1 MTSNARGVRQ
11 LYNYGDSSLSIT
23 DLLKKPEVTNYLEEQ
38 GKKKLTYASLR
49 EKLRGR
55 LKKLGD
61 NLKDIV
67 DGYNRENPVGQQQQR
82 QEQRDTLYGAQRV
95 KAGLPKKDTKGLVI
109 GGPRVN
115 NRPPPRNPRVRIPI
129 NGEELTA
136 RQALEKYPQL
146 KEELQKRGK
155 ISERSLHAKY
165 RAWMKKGKI
174 TPEML
179 GPPFEV
185 VKVGANANA
194 KFTTYFDSYTIKVN
208 RRTIEPLAVFQKA
221 IDMTVNERGLVTG
234 DKIRL
239 IVSHPAWAKPFSTK
253 LLTKWTKSQL
263 NNGFKKSRELQED
276 EARKLHEEAGVGVS
290 DHGSTLED
298 VDTFAR
304 HLGVQ
309 INVVDADYFNEII
322 YTTEQDS
329 VDGKMIY
336 LHKNKN
342 HFDVI
347 TSMTGFLGKSYYCHT
362 CKVSYKRRNCHKC
375 PTKCLSCF
383 KSDSDCSGEEITC
396 RDCNRT
402 FVGQKCFDEHKR
414 NRAGEKSKNAN
425 IVCDLVKK
433 CLKCKRIVGDLK
445 EHVCGFSRCSNC
457 GKYCDPHLHK
467 CYMRVVETKG
477 GHCTKFPGTKNTV
490 VSNEKGQ
497 KQRSKDEIETIL
509 KVRAIGWDKEEIMNM
524 VEWSEE
530 ETEEVLNLTDEELED
545 MKKPKK
551 FGTRK
556 EIGCGGLK
564 PENRCLCCRTYT
576 HNYMFYDL
584 KTQQDTG
591 THIVNYVN
599 VQDFNGTKWT
609 FDTIDK
615 FCNFVFRPEHKYYTF
630 IAHNAKSF
638 DAQFIL
644 KYCVGNGIKPY
655 QDYVGPVP
663 DAKYYGPDQMSTDGR
678 AKFLKWHQER
688 VSENYVFEFRKELK
702 DYCRSD
708 VDILRRSMLKFREDF
723 ITIANIDP
731 LQYIT
736 NAAVCMNVYRS
747 KFMPERTI
755 GIIKD
760 SVRTETF
767 SKISINWLK
776 WVYDTNGGKVRIQ
789 HALNGGEHVIPGVGK
804 VDGFC
809 EATNTVYEFQGC
821 FWHGCERCYTRDTIN
836 PWNQTEMG
844 ELQNRTQT
852 KNQKIRDLGYNL
864 VEVYE
869 CELVKNAEF
878 KKWAKTND
886 IEIVTPLN
894 PRDAFFGGRT
904 NVTKLKYG
912 FRDDEKGRYVDFVS
926 LYPTVQYFK
935 TYPVGH
941 PTKIL
946 SPAKY
951 NDKWFGF
958 VKCKVELPE
967 NLYHPV
973 LPFRTTC
980 GKSEKLLFPLCRT
993 CAERQQQARCGHTD
1007 DERALTGTWCTN
1019 EIKKAIEKGYRIA
1032 KIYEVWHF
1040 RRTTDTLFRDYVKE
1054 FMRVKMENSKPPVV
1068 GEGCTYESI
1077 AEFKR
1082 IVKERLDIDLG
1093 EIRFSAGMRQI
1104 AKLCLNSLWG
1114 KFGQR
1119 LNLTQ
1124 TEYVVEPKEF
1134 YRILLD
1140 DAVDDLHIQ
1149 FLTDD
1154 MVQMNYNLKNKVVDN
1169 HNNTNIFVAAFTTSH
1184 AREMLYGVLDKL
1196 GDQVLGYD
1204 TDSCWYVDRPG
1215 GNVIDTG
1222 DSLGDLTDEL
1232 EGDHIT
1238 EWRGTGPKS
1247 YAYKTSKGKVV
1258 CKVKGFTLN
1267 YQNSQKINGEVMDSL
1282 MENPTKT
1289 VCISKK
1295 GAITRDP
1302 KTKDVVNRDQT
1313 KSFSLGYNKWIVN
1326 DDYDTVPYGTR

>member
-1 MTSNARGVRQ
+1 MKIFCVVNKEKMSDKKRGVRQ
-11 LYNYGDSSLSIT
+11 IYNYGDSSLSIT
-23 DLLKKPEVTNYLEEQ
+23 ELLEKPEVTNYLEQ
-38 GKKKLTYASLR
+38 GKTLTYASLR
-49 EKLRGR
+49 EKLRGK
-55 LKKLGD
+55 LKRLGD
-61 NLKDIV
+61 NLKDTV
-67 DGYNRENPVGQQQQR
+67 DRYNLENPVDQEQQR

-95 KAGLPKKDTKGLVI
+95 KAGLPKKDTRGLVI
-109 GGPRVN
+109 GGER
-115 NRPPPRNPRVRIPI
+115 
-129 NGEELTA
+129 LTA

-155 ISERSLHAKY
+155 ISEKSLHAKY

-208 RRTIEPLAVFQKA
+208 RYPVEPLDVFRRA
-221 IDMTVNERGLVTG
+221 IDTTISERGLVTG

-239 IVSHPAWAKPFSTK
+239 IVSHPTWAKPFSTK
-253 LLTKWTKSQL
+253 LLTITDDENFIYALVKAVLEFVEYKSVPLNELLVEVQSTKIPKGAGRLKVDADNVVKKKSVVSIKNTDTMCLARAIVTAHALLNPSKWTRSQIK
-263 NNGFKKSRELQED
+263 NGFKDSRKLQED
-276 EARKLHEEAGVGVS
+276 EARRLHEEAGVGVS

-298 VDTFAR
+298 VATFAR

-336 LHKNKN
+336 LYKNKN

-347 TSMTGFLGKSYYCHT
+347 TSMTGFLGRDYYCHT
-362 CKVSYKRRNCHKC
+362 CKVSYKQRDKHKC

-402 FVGQKCFDEHKR
+402 FAGQKCFKEHKR
-414 NRAGEKSKNAN
+414 DRVGKKSKNTS
-425 IVCDLVKK
+425 IVCELVKK
-433 CLKCKRIVGDLK
+433 CLKCKRIVDDLEK
-445 EHVCGFSRCSNC
+445 HVCGFSKCSNC

-467 CYMRVVETKG
+467 CYMKKVETKG
-477 GHCTKFPGTKNTV
+477 GHCTRFPGTKNTV
-490 VSNEKGQ
+490 ASDEKGQ
-497 KQRSKDEIETIL
+497 KQRSKDEIDTIL
-509 KVRAIGWDKEEIMNM
+509 RVRAIGWDKDEIMDM
-524 VEWSEE
+524 VDWGEE
-530 ETEEVLNLTDEELED
+530 ETEEVLNLTDEELEALKSP
-545 MKKPKK
+545 KKPEPRKK
-551 FGTRK
+551 V
-556 EIGCGGLK
+556 GCEGLK
-564 PENRCLCCRTYT
+564 PEDRCLCCKTYT

-584 KTQQDTG
+584 ETQQDTG

-599 VQDFNGTKWT
+599 VQDFFGNEWT
-609 FDTIDK
+609 FDTLDK
-615 FCNFVFRPEHKYYTF
+615 FCKFVFRPEHEWHTF

-644 KYCVGNGIKPY
+644 GYCVRNGIKPY
-655 QDYVGPVP
+655 CIYNGTKIMYMQVESHKIRFIDSVNFVQSKLADFPKTFGLTEMKKGYFPHFFNVPKNQDYVGPVP

-688 VSENYVFEFRKELK
+688 VSEGYVFEFRKELEA
-702 DYCRSD
+702 YCRSD
-708 VDILRRSMLKFREDF
+708 VDILRRSMLRFREDF
-723 ITIANIDP
+723 IAIANIDP

-736 NAAVCMNVYRS
+736 IASVCMNVYRS

-755 GIIKD
+755 GVIKD
-760 SVRTETF
+760 SMRTETH

-776 WVYDTNGGKVRIQ
+776 WVYDTNGGKVRVQ

-809 EATNTVYEFQGC
+809 EATNTAYEFQGC

-836 PWNQTEMG
+836 PWNRVEMG
-844 ELQNRTQT
+844 ELQSRTQA

-869 CELVKNAEF
+869 CELAKNKEF

-904 NVTKLKYG
+904 NVTKLRYEFKDG
-912 FRDDEKGRYVDFVS
+912 EKGRYVDFVS

-946 SPAKY
+946 SPEKY
-951 NDKWFGF
+951 DDKWFGF
-958 VKCKVELPE
+958 VKCKVEPPK

-993 CAERQQQARCGHTD
+993 CAERQQQTRCEHTEE
-1007 DERALTGTWCTN
+1007 ERALTGTWCTN
-1019 EIKKAIEKGYRIA
+1019 ELKMAVEKGYRIV
-1032 KIYEVWHF
+1032 KIYKVWHF
-1040 RRTTDTLFRDYVKE
+1040 HRTTDTLFRDYVKE
-1054 FMRVKMENSKPPVV
+1054 FMRVKM
-1068 GEGCTYESI
+1068 T
-1077 AEFKR
+1077 R
-1082 IVKERLDIDLG
+1082 
-1093 EIRFSAGMRQI
+1093 
-1104 AKLCLNSLWG
+1104 
-1114 KFGQR
+1114 
-1119 LNLTQ
+1119 
-1124 TEYVVEPKEF
+1124 
-1134 YRILLD
+1134 
-1140 DAVDDLHIQ
+1140 
-1149 FLTDD
+1149 
-1154 MVQMNYNLKNKVVDN
+1154 
-1169 HNNTNIFVAAFTTSH
+1169 
-1184 AREMLYGVLDKL
+1184 
-1196 GDQVLGYD
+1196 
-1204 TDSCWYVDRPG
+1204 RPR
-1215 GNVIDTG
+1215 T
-1222 DSLGDLTDEL
+1222 
-1232 EGDHIT
+1232 
-1238 EWRGTGPKS
+1238 W
-1247 YAYKTSKGKVV
+1247 
-1258 CKVKGFTLN
+1258 
-1267 YQNSQKINGEVMDSL
+1267 
-1282 MENPTKT
+1282 
-1289 VCISKK
+1289 
-1295 GAITRDP
+1295 
-1302 KTKDVVNRDQT
+1302 
-1313 KSFSLGYNKWIVN
+1313 
-1326 DDYDTVPYGTR
+1326 